1 MEPIA
6 LSTNK
11 YLLLVEDG
19 MYYGF
24 KNGKHMQK
32 YFEELESGKE
42 DKKIDIIKY
51 DDIITIKDSQEYNA
65 FTVIHLQGG
74 ENKTTEFIL
83 HENEPDEKALW
94 LVQGLVQHLGLTAL
108 STEVESPK
116 TSYIEGGIISALLV
130 CYSIWG
136 HTIAMNAVGCRVPSY
151 IYALLQPAIYLGPT
165 GTAILGIVLTGLCIW
180 FFILRRSR
188 KQYVS
193 TTYGKGNKETV

>member
-42 DKKIDIIKY
+42 DKKIEVIKY

-65 FTVIHLQGG
+65 FTVIHSQGG
-74 ENKTTEFIL
+74 ENKTTEFVL
-83 HENEPDEKALW
+83 HE
-94 LVQGLVQHLGLTAL
+94 
-108 STEVESPK
+108 
-116 TSYIEGGIISALLV
+116 TSAMCLPSAAGFLITDNTT
-130 CYSIWG
+130 SI
-136 HTIAMNAVGCRVPSY
+136 A
-151 IYALLQPAIYLGPT
+151 
-165 GTAILGIVLTGLCIW
+165 
-180 FFILRRSR
+180 
-188 KQYVS
+188 
-193 TTYGKGNKETV
+193 